1 MNMREHC
8 DHLTALGRAAA
19 EDGFDPKRAR
29 RALLNETRSAADAIY
44 AYNKGYLPARASLLL
59 VA

>member
-1 MNMREHC
+1 MNMPAYC
-8 DHLTALGRAAA
+8 DHLIALGRAAA
-19 EDGFDPKRAR
+19 EDGLDPKRAR
-29 RALLNETRSAADAIY
+29 LVLKHETGTVASAFY

>member
-1 MNMREHC
+1 MNMREFC
-8 DHLTALGRAAA
+8 DHLKALGRAAA

-29 RALLNETRSAADAIY
+29 HLLMHETRSAASASY
-44 AYNKGYLPARASLLL
+44 AYREGYLPARAALQL